1 MPQATLPRDDEADLA
16 PRERA
21 ALDRPDSRDPD
32 GEDDLGDEGR
42 MSFLDH
48 LDELRRRII
57 TAIVAVGAGFL
68 TAFYFIGP
76 IFDFVMRPL
85 TELVTARVELIY
97 TEPTEGFMLQIKM
110 AALVGLILAMPV
122 VLWQVWRF
130 VAPGLYAH
138 EKRFAVPFVFL
149 ATFFFTAGAAFSHYM
164 VFPAAWRF
172 FASFGNEYLE
182 FTPRIEPAFSLY
194 VKLAL
199 AMGVVFQV
207 PTIVFFLARIGLVT
221 AGWLWR
227 NIKYAILIS
236 FVLAAV
242 LTPSPDPV
250 SQTLMA
256 IPTILLYLVSI
267 GIAWVCQK
275 RARKPATT

>member
-1 MPQATLPRDDEADLA
+1 MALATLPEKDPTDL
-16 PRERA
+16 E
-21 ALDRPDSRDPD
+21 PDT
-32 GEDDLGDEGR
+32 EDDLPEEGR

-57 TAIVAVGAGFL
+57 AAVLAVTLGFL
-68 TAFYFIGP
+68 VAFIFIGT
-76 IFDFVMRPL
+76 IFDFIMKPL
-85 TELVTARVELIY
+85 TEVVGTHVELIY
-97 TEPTEGFMLQIKM
+97 NEPTEAFLLNIKM
-110 AALVGLILAMPV
+110 AALVGLLLAMPI

-138 EKRFAVPFVFL
+138 EKKFAIPFVAL
-149 ATFFFTAGAAFSHYM
+149 ATAFFTLGAAFSHYV

-172 FASFGNEYLE
+172 FASFANEYLD

-194 VKLAL
+194 VKMAL
-199 AMGVVFQV
+199 AMGVIFQV
-207 PTIVFFLARIGLVT
+207 PTVVFFLARVGLVT

-227 NIKYAILIS
+227 NVKYAVLVS

-242 LTPSPDPV
+242 LTPSADPV

-256 IPTILLYLVSI
+256 VPTIGLYLIGI

-275 RARKPATT
+275 RPASPS